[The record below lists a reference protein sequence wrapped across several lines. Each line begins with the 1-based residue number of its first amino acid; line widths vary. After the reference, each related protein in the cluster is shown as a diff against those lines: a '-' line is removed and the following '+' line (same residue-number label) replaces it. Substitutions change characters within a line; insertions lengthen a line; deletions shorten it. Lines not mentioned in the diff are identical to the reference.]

1 MAETDAER
9 SAGET
14 SDAPPVPPM
23 LAPAEPMPE
32 RRGPSL
38 LTLAW
43 ALLIA
48 GAGGFAIW
56 INLNPAEPMI
66 DLGPPVA
73 AEIIIP
79 PAAPPVPKPV
89 VPPEPTA
96 PAPAAEAPKP
106 EPEPAPPAPP
116 PPAAPPVAA
125 APEPAPAAPVAPVKS
140 EPAPPPAAAV
150 PPPPAPAPAPAP
162 PPAPP
167 QQAARPP
174 QGRPA
179 APPLPPRDVEAP
191 TWVRFARPFDPEDKR
206 PRIALVIA
214 DLGKSQA
221 ATNAAIQNLGGAIT
235 LAFTPYADG
244 LAQWVALARA
254 AGHEVLLSLPMEPA
268 DFPNTDPGPQT
279 LLTTLTPRQN
289 MERLTWTLERAQGY
303 VGIVNAQGSRFTTS
317 TDAMRPVIDRLF
329 QRGLLFVDARTASTS
344 IAIKVAD
351 DVGVPRAYADRL
363 IDQEASRPAI
373 DRALADLERLARQN
387 GAAMGIAQTYPV
399 TFERLINWLPQLD
412 QRGIALAP
420 VSAIVN
426 RQPMPGAAPAAPAAE
441 APPPAPAAAPARP
454 APARTAPPPA
464 QHK

>member
-1 MAETDAER
+1 MAETDADNKN
-9 SAGET
+9 SET
-14 SDAPPVPPM
+14 SDAPPLPPVRG
-23 LAPAEPMPE
+23 PAEPVEM
-32 RRGPSL
+32 RRGPSA

-48 GAGGFAIW
+48 AVGGYAIYV
-56 INLNPAEPMI
+56 NVTPVEPGV

-73 AEIIIP
+73 TEIAIP
-79 PAAPPVPKPV
+79 PA
-89 VPPEPTA
+89 VPPEPA
-96 PAPAAEAPKP
+96 PPPVAEAPKA
-106 EPEPAPPAPP
+106 EPEPAPPPAVAESPKAEPEPAPP
-116 PPAAPPVAA
+116 PPPPVAA
-125 APEPAPAAPVAPVKS
+125 APPPPAVPTPAAPTPAPAREQAGTPAPAAPVQIQ
-140 EPAPPPAAAV
+140 PAT
-150 PPPPAPAPAPAP
+150 
-162 PPAPP
+162 PAPP

-179 APPLPPRDVEAP
+179 TQPLPPRDVEAP

-206 PRIALVIA
+206 PRVALVIV

-221 ATNAAIQNLGGAIT
+221 ATNAAIQNLGGAVT

-254 AGHEVLLSLPMEPA
+254 GGHEVLLSLPMEPA

-289 MERLTWTLERAQGY
+289 MERLNWTLDRAQGY
-303 VGIVNAQGSRFTTS
+303 VGIVNGQGSRFTTS

-329 QRGLLFVDARTASTS
+329 QRGLLFVDARTASNSVAT
-344 IAIKVAD
+344 KVSD

-387 GAAMGIAQTYPV
+387 GAALGIAQTYPV

-426 RQPMPGAAPAAPAAE
+426 RQPAPGAPAAPAAE
-441 APPPAPAAAPARP
+441 TPAPAASA
-454 APARTAPPPA
+454 PPA
-464 QHK
+464 QPQRK